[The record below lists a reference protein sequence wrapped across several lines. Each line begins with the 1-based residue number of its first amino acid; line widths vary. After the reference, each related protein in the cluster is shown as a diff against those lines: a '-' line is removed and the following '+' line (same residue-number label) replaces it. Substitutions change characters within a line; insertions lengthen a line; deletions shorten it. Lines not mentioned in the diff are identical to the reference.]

1 LNLNLSHIKDLLE
14 QCKRGNERAQMEV
27 YRRYFHA
34 MYNTSYR
41 IVKDRFVAEDVM
53 QESFLTAFTKL
64 DTLNDVAMFGPWL
77 KRIIINNSI
86 SVYRKM
92 EKELNL
98 PLDDRLYK
106 VEDCE
111 DIEDDYQFTSV
122 KAAQIM
128 DCMKSLKD
136 NYRLGLTLNLIEGY
150 DYDEICEI
158 MGISYANCRTMISR
172 AKESLRQK
180 LKVELK
186 C

>member
-1 LNLNLSHIKDLLE
+1 MNLTLSHIKDLLE
-14 QCKRGNERAQMEV
+14 QCKLGNERAQMEV

-41 IVKDRFVAEDVM
+41 IVKDRFEAEDIM

-64 DTLNDVAMFGPWL
+64 DTLNDVALFGPWL

-86 SVYRKM
+86 SVYRMM

-111 DIEDDYQFTSV
+111 DIEDDYQFTNV
-122 KAAQIM
+122 KSAQIM
-128 DCMKSLKD
+128 ECMKNLKA
-136 NYRLGLTLNLIEGY
+136 NYRLCLTLNLIEGY

-158 MGISYANCRTMISR
+158 MGISYAHCRTMISR

-180 LKVELK
+180 LNVELK
-186 C
+186 S